1 LIVTLYS
8 YVKPRDL
15 SYYEYFKDYHS
26 NYYKNV
32 ETVALTPFTLRARKI
47 GLFGIIVGM
56 LRMAMDG
63 NYSLSENS
71 DANNFNQKDPD
82 QIKILDKIKDTI
94 QKRVES
100 IERDESESTVKNV
113 INLLNQWTRNIERYG
128 EILLYQEKNAQ
139 YTSQRV
145 LDQNMYLLKNDPTS
159 KRQLI
164 STPNSLRNAEQ
175 EQNLFY
181 DLDTDEAEDDE

>member
-1 LIVTLYS
+1 M
-8 YVKPRDL
+8 KPNLVD
-15 SYYEYFKDYHS
+15 
-26 NYYKNV
+26 
-32 ETVALTPFTLRARKI
+32 
-47 GLFGIIVGM
+47 FG
-56 LRMAMDG
+56 
-63 NYSLSENS
+63 
-71 DANNFNQKDPD
+71 
-82 QIKILDKIKDTI
+82 
-94 QKRVES
+94 
-100 IERDESESTVKNV
+100 
-113 INLLNQWTRNIERYG
+113 WTQNIERYG

-175 EQNLFY
+175 EQNFFY